1 MTQPKPEVA
10 PEYGEGDTEAKAMT
24 DAAQGRRKP
33 PDPDAAAE
41 VPPPDTLVPATGTTQ
56 TDIAENLREK
66 ASRESKS

>member
-1 MTQPKPEVA
+1 MTKPKQKVVPA
-10 PEYGEGDTEAKAMT
+10 YGEGDTEAKAMA

-41 VPPPDTLVPATGTTQ
+41 APPPDTLIPAAGTTE
-56 TDIAENLREK
+56 TDIAKNLREK